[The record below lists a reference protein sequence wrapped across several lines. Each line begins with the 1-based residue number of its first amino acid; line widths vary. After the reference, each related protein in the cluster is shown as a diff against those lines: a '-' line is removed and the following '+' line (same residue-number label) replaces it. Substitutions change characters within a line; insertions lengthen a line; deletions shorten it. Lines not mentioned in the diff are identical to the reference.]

1 MNKRKLYATRA
12 AKLSCFMLALVLTL
26 GVLQDFLLRRLDQNG
41 LRLQGFYMEDKDSL
55 DVVFLGASEVY
66 SGFSSGL
73 AYEKFGFTSYPY
85 ASQSITADGML
96 LGLKEILRTQ
106 KPQLIVVE
114 INSFL
119 YGSDEN
125 ESNEA
130 YIRKLVDNVPL
141 TKNKIDYI
149 SDKVSPE
156 LQPEYYL
163 PLIKYHDTWI
173 DLPNSMM
180 HAASKLQQDL
190 RGRSILKGFR
200 TTTQIFEPDEK
211 PIDVKDDAE
220 TMKLNPVLEKKYRAF
235 LSFCR
240 DKKLNVLLLRMPH
253 IVYKNTH
260 NRARRCNRA
269 AEIGK
274 EYGYELVN
282 LERGMTQADIDINSD
297 FYNFD
302 HLNVYGARK
311 VTDHLGR
318 LLTEKYGVRG
328 RELTS
333 EQKQHWDTTANYCQR
348 LFRYC
353 DFLIKNNEGIQ
364 VEENINTIS
373 KLEEYYR

>member
-1 MNKRKLYATRA
+1 
-12 AKLSCFMLALVLTL
+12 
-26 GVLQDFLLRRLDQNG
+26 
-41 LRLQGFYMEDKDSL
+41 
-55 DVVFLGASEVY
+55 
-66 SGFSSGL
+66 
-73 AYEKFGFTSYPY
+73 
-85 ASQSITADGML
+85 
-96 LGLKEILRTQ
+96 
-106 KPQLIVVE
+106 
-114 INSFL
+114 
-119 YGSDEN
+119 
-125 ESNEA
+125 
-130 YIRKLVDNVPL
+130 
-141 TKNKIDYI
+141 
-149 SDKVSPE
+149 
-156 LQPEYYL
+156 
-163 PLIKYHDTWI
+163 
-173 DLPNSMM
+173 
-180 HAASKLQQDL
+180 
-190 RGRSILKGFR
+190 
-200 TTTQIFEPDEK
+200 
-211 PIDVKDDAE
+211 
-220 TMKLNPVLEKKYRAF
+220 MKLNPMLEKKYRAF